1 MKACYTLLNHFSQ
14 RYAKVPALSESQANV
29 CISFDMMGVSIKQ
42 IPLLPKYNP
51 AVQLIFKDT
60 ENEEKDDADVSTTT
74 DKRARKAEQN
84 KKKKRKLGNADG
96 EWPFQSSIE

>member
-51 AVQLIFKDT
+51 AMQLMFKDD
-60 ENEEKDDADVSTTT
+60 ENEEKDNADATTT
-74 DKRARKAEQN
+74 DKRARKAEQ
-84 KKKKRKLGNADG
+84 KEKKKRKLDNAD
-96 EWPFQSSIE
+96 EQMTV